1 MKTNIDR
8 LIQLAVS
15 GQVAFARSYGPWEI
29 SHGGQPFMYPSVG
42 GITYNVKL
50 GDLASGF
57 QADHVEPGVSI
68 RRKENPENAGLN
80 TLACVGNSAMVTSG
94 DAKGSKGY
102 VTGKHGGIE
111 HVLVWFDQETLEKLG
126 PEDNI
131 QIRSWGTGLSL
142 QEFPGVKIMNL
153 DPDLLVKMDLQVKD
167 GVLEV
172 PVAAS
177 VPAYLMGSGIGS
189 ASAHRGD
196 YDIMTA
202 DPKAYK
208 QFGLDKLR
216 FGDLVL
222 LEHCDTTYGRGYL
235 EGAVTVGVVVHSDC
249 LLAGHG
255 PGVTTLFTC
264 KTPLIRGIKSD
275 TANIGYWLGIL

>member
-1 MKTNIDR
+1 MLKTNSQR
-8 LIQLAVS
+8 LVQIAVA
-15 GQVAFARSYGPWEI
+15 GQVAFARSFGWEVAQD
-29 SHGGQPFMYPSVG
+29 GRPFTLPSVG
-42 GITYNVKL
+42 GIAYNVKI

-57 QADHVEPGVSI
+57 EADHVEPGVSI
-68 RRKENPENAGLN
+68 RRKDDKENAGLN
-80 TLACVGNSAMVTSG
+80 TLACVGNVATVVSG
-94 DAKGSKGY
+94 DAKGAKGF

-111 HVLVWFDQETLEKLG
+111 HVLVWFDQDTLEKLG

-131 QIRSWGTGLSL
+131 QIRSWGTGLAL
-142 QEFPGVKIMNL
+142 EELPDIKIKNL
-153 DPDLLVKMDLQVKD
+153 DPELLAKMDLQIKD

-172 PVAAS
+172 PVVTT
-177 VPAYLMGSGIGS
+177 VPAYLMGSGMGS
-189 ASAHRGD
+189 ATAHRGD

-208 QFGLDKLR
+208 QFGLDRLR

-222 LEHCDTTYGRGYL
+222 LQDCDTTYGRGYL
-235 EGAVTVGVVVHSDC
+235 EGAITVGVVVHSDC

-264 KTPLIRGIKSD
+264 KTPKIRGIKSEK
-275 TANIGYWLGIL
+275 ANIGYWLGIL